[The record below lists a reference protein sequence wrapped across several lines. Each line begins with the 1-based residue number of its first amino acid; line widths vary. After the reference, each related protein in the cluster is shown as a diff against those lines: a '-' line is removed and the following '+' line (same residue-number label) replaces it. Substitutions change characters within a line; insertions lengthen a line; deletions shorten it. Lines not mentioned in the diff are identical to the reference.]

1 MNELTVILFIL
12 VSLALFVLIS
22 KQFGKN
28 SKGSKPT
35 VNTKQDIVDGYERL
49 ILEVIENNKDDKE
62 ALVEKKTKLLKVISK
77 DLHNNIY
84 FDEEEAKYIVSKLA
98 EL

>member
-1 MNELTVILFIL
+1 LNEVAIILFIL
-12 VSLALFVLIS
+12 ISMALFVLIFRGV
-22 KQFGKN
+22 KKNGKRN
-28 SKGSKPT
+28 KSE

-49 ILEVIENNKDDKE
+49 ILDVIEKNRDNKE
-62 ALVEKKTKLLKVISK
+62 LLLEKKTQLLKAISK

-84 FDEEEAKYIVSKLA
+84 FDDDEAKYIVSKLA